1 MSEESI
7 ETESRRILAGEL
19 ALGLVHEMNQP
30 IQLLAGHLELLR
42 EGAPPEWARSL
53 ASMERAVQR
62 ISLLVLQLRGYS
74 HPGARAPT
82 WVRVGELVEG
92 ARELCGLRLGP
103 GMDFCVE
110 IADGLE
116 VEGDAVG
123 LEQVVVNLLLNAT
136 QSGTSELG
144 VRAFRCQKEVFI
156 EVWDR
161 GPGVAAEQR
170 EQIFDA
176 FYTTKQRGEGSGLG
190 LWLSRRILLDHG
202 GNLEVEDNPGG
213 GALFRMRLPG

>member
-1 MSEESI
+1 MSQESA
-7 ETESRRILAGEL
+7 ESRRILAGEL

-30 IQLLAGHLELLR
+30 IQLLAGHLERLR

-53 ASMERAVQR
+53 VSMERAVQR

-74 HPGARAPT
+74 HPRSGPPT
-82 WVRVGELVEG
+82 RVRLADLVEG
-92 ARELCGLRLGP
+92 AQDLCGLRLGS
-103 GMDFCVE
+103 GAGFCVDIE
-110 IADGLE
+110 EGLE

-136 QSGTSELG
+136 QSGTPELG
-144 VRAFRCQKEVFI
+144 LRAFRREGEVWV

-161 GPGVAAEQR
+161 GPGVAAELR

-190 LWLSRRILLDHG
+190 LWISRRILLDHG

>member
-7 ETESRRILAGEL
+7 DSESRRVLAAEI

-30 IQLLAGHLELLR
+30 IQLLAGHLERLR

-53 ASMERAVQR
+53 VSMERAVQR

-74 HPGARAPT
+74 HPGASAPT
-82 WVRVGELVEG
+82 RVQVGELVAG
-92 ARELCGLRLGP
+92 ARDLCGLRLGVGP
-103 GMDFCVE
+103 GFCLE
-110 IADGLE
+110 IEEGLE

-136 QSGTSELG
+136 QSGTPELG
-144 VRAFRCQKEVFI
+144 LRAFRRAGEVWV

-161 GPGVAAEQR
+161 GPGVAAELR

-190 LWLSRRILLDHG
+190 LWISRRILLDHG

-213 GALFRMRLPG
+213 GALFRIRLPG